1 MSSFHAAAAPAP
13 ATTARLPWSPK
24 NTGSRASASMRGVRM
39 SDGCDALIDTPL
51 HDPLEL
57 GQAGTAVGPG
67 PQGLADLF
75 HIRGGARMQ
84 RTADHVEPDAEA
96 RANERPGVRQAA
108 RGFTRQ

>member
-39 SDGCDALIDTPL
+39 SDGCDALICAPL

-57 GQAGTAVGPG
+57 RQAGTAVGPG
-67 PQGLADLF
+67 PQGPADVF
-75 HIRGGARMQ
+75 HIRGRAGMQ
-84 RTADHVEPDAEA
+84 RSADHVEPDAEA
-96 RANERPGVRQAA
+96 RADDRPALPPAA
-108 RGFTRQ
+108 GR